1 MKLFG
6 FEITR
11 FQGNTLS
18 LDQLIQRLDAMMATI
33 SGIPV
38 TPDSAME
45 APTVQAIVQAVAG
58 AISTLTVHVLEKT
71 TSKGRV
77 RKEPL
82 PNHPVTRLLSA
93 PNDTQDRV
101 TYWLDATSWLIRYGN
116 HYAVK
121 GRGQTG
127 PIRRLVAVPPREVT
141 IEEQDDRRLLY
152 RIGTEPLRTAAQM
165 HHVRGAARNGYRGD
179 SPVMDVREAIALE
192 IAAERFGA
200 SFFGNGAMPLLVFK
214 YMQGSSGHK
223 SPEGRKQFIDDFQ
236 KSYGIEGRRAL
247 RALLLPLGMEM
258 EDPVNLQNDKAQF
271 LETRKY
277 QRTVIAGAM
286 GVPPHMVGDLERA
299 TFSNIEHQ
307 SLEFVQR
314 VVLRYVR
321 MFESAMERDLL
332 TPEDRAAGVII
343 RFNLDALLRGDFKSR
358 QDGLKIQRDAGVI
371 NPNEWREHEDMN
383 PRDDA
388 GGEAYW
394 DQGPSGQGSQPAT
407 QPDPNA
413 NGNGNGNGN
422 GNANGRPPALPIAR
436 ERINI

>member
-11 FQGNTLS
+11 FQANTLS
-18 LDQLIQRLDAMMATI
+18 LDQLIKRLDAMLATI

-58 AISTLTVHVLEKT
+58 AISTLTIQVLEKT
-71 TSKGRV
+71 VSKGRT

-82 PNHPVTRLLSA
+82 PSHPVTRLLSA

-101 TYWLDATSWLIRYGN
+101 TYWLDSTSWLIRYGN
-116 HYAVK
+116 HFAVK

-127 PIRRLVAVPPREVT
+127 PIRRLVSVPPGEVT
-141 IEEQDDRRLLY
+141 VEQQADRRLLY
-152 RIGTEPLRTAAQM
+152 RIGIEPLRTAAQM
-165 HHVRGAARNGYRGD
+165 HHVRGTARNGYLGD

-214 YMQGSSGHK
+214 YMQGSAGHK
-223 SPEGRKQFIDDFQ
+223 SAAGRQQFIDEFQ
-236 KSYGIEGRRAL
+236 QNHSIQGRRAL

-271 LETRKY
+271 LETRKL
-277 QRTVIAGAM
+277 QRTIIAGAF
-286 GVPPHMVGDLERA
+286 GVPPHLVGDLERA
-299 TFSNIEHQ
+299 TFSNVEHQ

-321 MFESAMERDLL
+321 MFEAGMERDLL
-332 TPEDRAAGVII
+332 TPEDRAQGVII
-343 RFNLDALLRGDFKSR
+343 RFNMDALLRGDFPTR
-358 QDGLKIQRDAGVI
+358 QAGLKIQREAGVI

-383 PRDDA
+383 PRDDE
-388 GGEAYW
+388 GGETYW
-394 DQGPSGQGSQPAT
+394 DKGPSGQGSEPAT

-413 NGNGNGNGN
+413 NGNGNGGVPQNRL
-422 GNANGRPPALPIAR
+422 AGRQT
-436 ERINI
+436 

>member
-1 MKLFG
+1 MRLFG

-11 FQGNTLS
+11 VQAGATLT
-18 LDQLIQRLDAMMATI
+18 LDQLIRRLDAMMATI

-58 AISTLTVHVLEKT
+58 AISTLTVRVLEKT
-71 TSKGRV
+71 VSKGRV
-77 RKEPL
+77 SKEPL
-82 PNHPVTRLLSA
+82 PGHPVTRLLSA

-101 TYWLDATSWLIRYGN
+101 TYWLDATSWLVRYGN
-116 HYAVK
+116 HFAFK
-121 GRGQTG
+121 ARGQTG
-127 PIRRLVAVPPREVT
+127 PIRRLVALPPGEVT
-141 IEEQDDRRLLY
+141 VEQREDRSLQY
-152 RIGTEPLRTAAQM
+152 RVGQEPMRTLAQM

-200 SFFGNGAMPLLVFK
+200 SFFGNGATPFLVFR

-223 SPEGRKQFIDDFQ
+223 TAEGRQQFIDEFQ
-236 KSYGIEGRRAL
+236 AAYGGRKTMRG
-247 RALLLPLGMEM
+247 LLMPPGMEAPL
-258 EDPVNLQNDKAQF
+258 PVEINNDHAQF
-271 LETRKY
+271 LETRKL
-277 QRTVIAGAM
+277 QRNIIAGAF
-286 GVPPHMVGDLERA
+286 GVPPHLVGDLERG

-314 VVLRYVR
+314 VLLRYVR
-321 MFESAMERDLL
+321 MFEAAMERDLL

-343 RFNLDALLRGDFKSR
+343 RFNMDALLRGDFASR
-358 QDGLKIQRDAGVI
+358 QMGLKTQREAGVI

-383 PRDDA
+383 PRADA
-388 GGEAYW
+388 GGETYW
-394 DQGPSGQGSQPAT
+394 DKGPSGQGSE
-407 QPDPNA
+407 PDPKTTTEPEP
-413 NGNGNGNGN
+413 NGNGNGK
-422 GNANGRPPALPIAR
+422 RPAALPTAL